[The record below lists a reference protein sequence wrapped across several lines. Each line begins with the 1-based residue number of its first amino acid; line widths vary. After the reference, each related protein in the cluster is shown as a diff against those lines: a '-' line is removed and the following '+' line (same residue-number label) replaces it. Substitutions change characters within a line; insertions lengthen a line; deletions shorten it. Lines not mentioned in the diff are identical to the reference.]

1 MKHASTLFL
10 GAFAAISLS
19 CSEGLND
26 SEHILCYDEPAK
38 VWQEMLPVGNG
49 RMGMMT
55 DGDPAEE
62 HIILNEIS
70 LWSGSE
76 VDYANPDAAESL
88 PVIRQA
94 LLEGRN
100 AEAQKIMYERFVP
113 KKDTDGG
120 TYGTYQVLGQLIMRH
135 GYEEQGAAEE
145 EQGAAAEEP
154 GATGGNG
161 AAEKPAGAE
170 DYRRWLDLREATS
183 YTDYRIGGVEYQK
196 KYYVSRTDDVMI
208 VEVRASEAGRI
219 NLEVE
224 HDRAGRAAEELTS
237 DGLLKFWG
245 NLDSGTEAPGMGYC
259 AYAKVA
265 TEGQG
270 CTIEYMTSGESCSE
284 EGKSGSEEGKS
295 GGRDNNPCIRVCN
308 ADRVWII
315 ISAATDYFTEDYEA
329 VALAKLEAV
338 SPSRSEAG
346 ERRAQEAGER
356 RAQEAGDSRAQ
367 EAGER
372 RAQEAGDSRAQE
384 ARDHS
389 RQEAGER
396 RAHEAGD
403 NSRLKAAHKNAVK
416 AHQELY
422 LRNILSL
429 AGSGT
434 QTAKTT
440 DRRIVDYA
448 AAGENMAEGDN
459 ALAALYYNYGRYLL
473 ICSTQPGLLPPN
485 LQGLWSNSF
494 HTPWNGDY
502 HTNINVQMN
511 HWIAESGNLSEL
523 HEPLIDLVMRLIPS
537 GEKSAKDF
545 YGQEAE
551 GWVQHMM
558 TNVWNYTAP
567 GEHPSWGATN
577 TGGAWLC
584 AHLWE
589 HYLYNGDLDYLRKVY
604 PALKGASEF
613 FLSTM
618 ITEPSHG
625 WLVTAPTSSP
635 ENSFIVNGPEGETA
649 VSICMGPTMDNQLI
663 RELFTN
669 TAAAAELL
677 YPKSENPAQPA
688 PEEAPAEAQPAGKGA
703 SGGQDG
709 QSPTPSPTPAQA
721 EQAFATRLREAIA
734 KLPPHQISEEGYLM
748 EWLEDYKEA
757 EPQHRH
763 VSHLYGLYP
772 GNQIS
777 PAQTPELAEACK
789 VTLNRRGDEAT
800 GWSRAWKINFWA
812 RLGDGDRALK
822 LFRSLLAPAAYV
834 DSSIDYRNGAGTYP
848 NLLCAHPPFQIDGN
862 FGGAAGISEMLV
874 QSNEG
879 FINILPALPKEWSE
893 GRIKGL
899 KVRGGATI
907 DLEWSEGKA
916 RKITITGGWKE
927 DIKLRI
933 QNDLWLELNLAKG
946 HKKSIKLD

>member
-1 MKHASTLFL
+1 MKHASILFL

-135 GYEEQGAAEE
+135 GYEEP
-145 EQGAAAEEP
+145 GAAAEEP
-154 GATGGNG
+154 GAAGGNG

-224 HDRAGRAAEELTS
+224 LDRAGRAAEELTS
-237 DGLLKFWG
+237 EGLLKFWG

-284 EGKSGSEEGKS
+284 EGES
-295 GGRDNNPCIRVCN
+295 GGWDNNPCIRVCN

-315 ISAATDYFTEDYEA
+315 ISAATDYFTNDYEEN
-329 VALAKLEAV
+329 ALSGLKAMDLKK
-338 SPSRSEAG
+338 
-346 ERRAQEAGER
+346 
-356 RAQEAGDSRAQ
+356 
-367 EAGER
+367 
-372 RAQEAGDSRAQE
+372 
-384 ARDHS
+384 
-389 RQEAGER
+389 
-396 RAHEAGD
+396 
-403 NSRLKAAHKNAVK
+403 LKAAHKNAVK

-537 GEKSAKDF
+537 GERSAKDF

-677 YPKSENPAQPA
+677 YPKSE
-688 PEEAPAEAQPAGKGA
+688 
-703 SGGQDG
+703 
-709 QSPTPSPTPAQA
+709 TPAQ
-721 EQAFATRLREAIA
+721 QAFATRLREAIA

-834 DSSIDYRNGAGTYP
+834 DSAIDYRNGAGTYP

>member
-1 MKHASTLFL
+1 MKHASRLLL
-10 GAFAAISLS
+10 GAIASISLS

-26 SEHILCYDEPAK
+26 SEHVLYYDEPAE

-55 DGDPAEE
+55 DGGTAEE

-88 PVIRQA
+88 PAIRQA
-94 LLEGRN
+94 LMEGRN

-120 TYGTYQVLGQLIMRH
+120 TYGTYQVLGQLVMRH
-135 GYEEQGAAEE
+135 SYE
-145 EQGAAAEEP
+145 
-154 GATGGNG
+154 
-161 AAEKPAGAE
+161 AGAKTE
-170 DYRRWLDLREATS
+170 AEAKDYKRWLDLREATCYAGYS
-183 YTDYRIGGVEYQK
+183 IGGVSYQK
-196 KYYVSRTDDVMI
+196 KYYVSRTDDVMV
-208 VEVRASEAGRI
+208 VEVSASDPGSI

-224 HDRAGRAAEELTS
+224 LDRAGRAGEELTPE
-237 DGLLKFWG
+237 GLLKFSG
-245 NLDSGTEAPGMGYC
+245 VLDSGTEAPGMAFC
-259 AYAKVA
+259 AYAKVI
-265 TEGQG
+265 TEGKD
-270 CTIEYMTSGESCSE
+270 CITEYMIG
-284 EGKSGSEEGKS
+284 GK
-295 GGRDNNPCIRVCN
+295 PCIQISN
-308 ADRVWII
+308 ADKVWIT
-315 ISAATDYFTEDYEA
+315 ISAATDYFSKNYEEA
-329 VALAKLEAV
+329 VL
-338 SPSRSEAG
+338 SG
-346 ERRAQEAGER
+346 
-356 RAQEAGDSRAQ
+356 
-367 EAGER
+367 
-372 RAQEAGDSRAQE
+372 
-384 ARDHS
+384 
-389 RQEAGER
+389 
-396 RAHEAGD
+396 
-403 NSRLKAAHKNAVK
+403 LKAMDLKELKSAHKKSVK

-422 LRNILSL
+422 LRNTLSL
-429 AGSGT
+429 ASGQNRKAGS
-434 QTAKTT
+434 AETT
-440 DRRIVDYA
+440 DRRIVSYA
-448 AAGENMAEGDN
+448 SADNGKAAISKDN

-473 ICSTQPGLLPPN
+473 ICSTRPGLLPPN

-545 YGQEAE
+545 YGSQAE

-589 HYLYNGDLDYLRKVY
+589 HYLYNGDLEYLRKVY

-618 ITEPSHG
+618 ISEPSHG

-635 ENSFIVNGPEGETA
+635 ENSFIVNGPKGETA

-669 TAAAAELL
+669 TASAAELL
-677 YPKSENPAQPA
+677 YPETGATDQQSRPAAEQEGA
-688 PEEAPAEAQPAGKGA
+688 ALTEAAAE
-703 SGGQDG
+703 QDG
-709 QSPTPSPTPAQA
+709 AALTEAAAEQEGAVLTEAAA
-721 EQAFATRLREAIA
+721 EQAFAAKLREAIT
-734 KLPPHQISEEGYLM
+734 KLPPHQVSKDGYLM

-777 PAQTPELAEACK
+777 PAQTPELAEACR

-822 LFRSLLAPAAYV
+822 LFRSLLAP
-834 DSSIDYRNGAGTYP
+834 SSYEGSDEEYCNGAGTYP

-879 FINILPALPKEWSE
+879 FINILPALPSEWSE
-893 GRIKGL
+893 GSIKGL

-916 RKITITGGWKE
+916 KKITLTGGWKE
-927 DIKLRI
+927 DLKLCI
-933 QNDLWLELNLAKG
+933 QNDLWLEFNLAKG
-946 HKKSIKLD
+946 HKKSIRLD